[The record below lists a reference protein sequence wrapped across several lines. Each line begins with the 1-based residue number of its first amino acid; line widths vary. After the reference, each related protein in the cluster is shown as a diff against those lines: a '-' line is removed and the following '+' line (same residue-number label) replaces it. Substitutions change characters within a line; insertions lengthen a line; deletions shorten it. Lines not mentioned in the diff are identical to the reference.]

1 MPLFNNLA
9 TDSSGTE
16 PSPAIWDRL
25 SIGDILKGKTR
36 FFHEDF
42 NAFGLTTAVSS
53 NVARYNAAHQW
64 YSYESA
70 AADVVSQL
78 ATDANGVVQAS
89 IAATSNN
96 EQWLQGG
103 SATAVMFQ
111 PKTKA
116 NGGTSIFFEC
126 RVNKSVLT
134 GNAFFG
140 LSEEGSAAD
149 NFIADDGAS
158 TADKDMIGF
167 LVLEAAPT
175 LVTFIH
181 KKTSGTMVT
190 SSSSFHTLVAD
201 TFVKLGFII
210 DMDEWDNAKRIKTF
224 LNGVEQSTYVTNTLY
239 ENTTNFPTGEELMPI
254 WGGKN
259 VGEANIVR
267 CDWIRCAQNRES

>member
-1 MPLFNNLA
+1 MPLLMNMA
-9 TDSSGTE
+9 TDSAGTE

-25 SIGDILKGKTR
+25 SLGDILKGKLR

-42 NAFGLTTAVSS
+42 IGFGPTTAVSS
-53 NVARYNAAHQW
+53 NVGRYHAQHQW

-70 AADVVSQL
+70 ASDIVTQI
-78 ATDANGVVQAS
+78 ATDANGVVQCS

-103 SATAVMFQ
+103 SASSVNFV

-126 RVNKSVLT
+126 RINKSVLT

-140 LSEEGSAAD
+140 LAEEAAAAD
-149 NFIADDGAS
+149 NWVADDGAS
-158 TADKDMIGF
+158 IADKDAIGF

-175 LVTFIH
+175 VVRLVY
-181 KKTSGTMVT
+181 KKASGTMT
-190 SSSSFHTLVAD
+190 NIAASAHTLVAD

-210 DMDEWDNAKRIKTF
+210 DMEEWDNSKRVKTF
-224 LNGVEQSTYVTNTLY
+224 VNGVETSDYLTNTLY

-259 VGEANIVR
+259 VGEANVVR
-267 CDWIRCAQNRES
+267 CDWIRCAQYRES